1 MSEHSANYFI
11 VWWSAVH
18 SRLAYLNPQQFLGR
32 YTEIFGDKLSLTPS
46 IDGVGKTADD
56 GSGGALPTTSILA
69 LMNKQATSTDIMGL
83 LDDKTM
89 LGLTNATPNDK
100 RWGLNVIQV
109 DGINT
114 ATPAQPTLTLD
125 CITNYENGVATDR
138 FGEVSQVA
146 SWAAKVNI
154 ILGERRKMDEK
165 LKPASMTPE
174 MTNCAPELRPKH
186 NPQLVFR
193 AISDSN
199 YGTTYVFGD
208 KRAPKMVWVVF
219 RGTANAKSALAYTRP
234 SSLTATDM
242 VKFNKRIEKGLIGIF
257 KILQEQIHII
267 LQMAVDVAKELNP
280 GVQLPSG
287 SVCLMTTG
295 HSLGGALATAFAG
308 EYAQQISVNL
318 ASIGADMFRINIG
331 CFSLASPRIFD
342 KAEAE
347 WFCCLTQAST
357 LCKSDKNAQ
366 PAIDTDAII
375 KGRILFIRNVT
386 KDDIVPGLPKI
397 GYEHPCSTFK
407 EGERDEITM
416 DCDIEDGKIMGN
428 AFVTNKIS
436 TRCLNLTHKRPS
448 MTAKFSKA
456 PACTTQRRTS
466 MLSTLLYHLSYCGIM
481 FAGGVD
487 LSSALSLDVE
497 RLQAAVVKD
506 AADNPMELGID
517 KNDTMMRV
525 LWYGVNNATIAK
537 CIFFDLVPFRVK
549 EVMAQGGGGLF
560 DNLKKK
566 LTKKNKVAP
575 APPAP
580 AAPAAAAAAAAVVD
594 AAPAAPAAP
603 VPTAPAAP
611 KGWFGKKPAA
621 APVPTAV
628 VGAAGPDAN
637 SAVIFEDTLLT
648 SKFVG
653 DLKNEVVSNPS
664 KKYDYDII
672 NTIPPILYRNV
683 TYDYLYKLPSN
694 VKIQEPHVL
703 FFGTNPIQPQ
713 VRTVDANG
721 NPVLTPEQQTVLNR
735 HNQQVAQELIADQ
748 RSRLDEAMAPQAA
761 PAAGAAAGAAAAG
774 AASTTA
780 APTTA
785 APTTAAP
792 TTAAPTTAA
801 SVPTTAAPTTAVGTA
816 ASTTTASMTAA
827 ASTTAAS
834 ALVANQKVKFGEVI
848 AVPLPVAPVAPVAPN
863 LNGGRRTRR
872 LHKPKT
878 RKHRKGNKGN
888 KGRRVSRRKHRNH
901 RKSHAS
907 RH

>member
-497 RLQAAVVKD
+497 RLQAADVKD

-517 KNDTMMRV
+517 KNDTMMRI
-525 LWYGVNNATIAK
+525 LWYGVNNTTMAK

-549 EVMAQGGGGLF
+549 VMAQGGGGTNQQKGGGWF
-560 DNLKKK
+560 D
-566 LTKKNKVAP
+566 KVAP
-575 APPAP
+575 AP
-580 AAPAAAAAAAAVVD
+580 AAV
-594 AAPAAPAAP
+594 
-603 VPTAPAAP
+603 PTV
-611 KGWFGKKPAA
+611 
-621 APVPTAV
+621 VPTAV
-628 VGAAGPDAN
+628 VGAAPNRWFSGFGEKPATAPATAPASAPAPASNVPPAPAPTAPVPAAPGSDAN
-637 SAVIFEDTLLT
+637 SAMLSEDTLLT
-648 SKFVG
+648 SAFV
-653 DLKNEVVSNPS
+653 DKLKHEVVSNP
-664 KKYDYDII
+664 KYDYDII

-761 PAAGAAAGAAAAG
+761 PAAGAVGTGAVGTGAAGAAAPA
-774 AASTTA
+774 
-780 APTTA
+780 
-785 APTTAAP
+785 AAP

-801 SVPTTAAPTTAVGTA
+801 SVPTTAASTTAAPTTA
-816 ASTTTASMTAA
+816 ASTTAAPTTAAA

>member
-1 MSEHSANYFI
+1 LPDKFKSIKYHVYLYTLPHNTYMTEIHSANYFI
-11 VWWSAVH
+11 VWWSAVY
-18 SRLAYLNPQQFLGR
+18 SRLSYLNPQQFLGR

-69 LMNKQATSTDIMGL
+69 LMNKQATSTNIMGL

-89 LGLTNATPNDK
+89 LGLTNSTPNDK

-165 LKPASMTPE
+165 QKPASMTPE
-174 MTNCAPELRPKH
+174 MMNCAPKLDPIH
-186 NPQLVFR
+186 NTQLVFR

-234 SSLTATDM
+234 SSLTATEM
-242 VKFNKRIEKGLIGIF
+242 VIFNKRIEKGLSGIF

-280 GVQLPSG
+280 GVQLPPG

-318 ASIGADMFRINIG
+318 SSIGAEMFRINIG

-342 KAEAE
+342 KTEAE

-357 LCKSDKNAQ
+357 LCKSDKNDAAKT
-366 PAIDTDAII
+366 AIDTVAIV

-386 KDDIVPGLPKI
+386 KDDIVPGLPQI

-407 EGERDEITM
+407 EGERDDITM
-416 DCDIEDGKIMGN
+416 DCDIEEGKIPPFIDGN
-428 AFVTNKIS
+428 AFITNKIS

-448 MTAKFSKA
+448 MTAKISKA

-466 MLSTLLYHLSYCGIM
+466 VLSTLMYHLTYCGIM

-487 LSSALSLDVE
+487 MSSALSLDVE
-497 RLQAAVVKD
+497 RLQAADVND
-506 AADNPMELGID
+506 AADDPTALGIKAD
-517 KNDTMMRV
+517 DTMMRI
-525 LWYGVNNATIAK
+525 LWYGVNQILVAK
-537 CIFFDLVPFRVK
+537 CVFFDLVPFRVK
-549 EVMAQGGGGLF
+549 EVMAQGGGGIKQKGGLF
-560 DNLKKK
+560 GFGKS
-566 LTKKNKVAP
+566 NKVAP
-575 APPAP
+575 APNVPPASNVPAP
-580 AAPAAAAAAAAVVD
+580 ASNVPAPASNVP
-594 AAPAAPAAP
+594 APASNVPAPASN
-603 VPTAPAAP
+603 VPAPASNVPAP
-611 KGWFGKKPAA
+611 GQ
-621 APVPTAV
+621 
-628 VGAAGPDAN
+628 DAN
-637 SAVIFEDTLLT
+637 SAVLFEDTLLT
-648 SKFVG
+648 STFVV
-653 DLKNEVVSNPS
+653 DLKNAVVSNS
-664 KKYDYDII
+664 KYDYDITNNDI
-672 NTIPPILYRNV
+672 PPPILYRKKPV

-694 VKIQEPHVL
+694 IKNIQKPHVL
-703 FFGTNPIQPQ
+703 FFGTKPIQPQ

-721 NPVLTPEQQTVLNR
+721 NPVLTPEEQANLTR
-735 HNQQVAQELIADQ
+735 HNQQVTQELIADQ
-748 RSRLDEAMAPQAA
+748 RSRLDIAMAPVPTTVATQVVPTTVATQVVPTTVAPTTSIA
-761 PAAGAAAGAAAAG
+761 PAP
-774 AASTTA
+774 A
-780 APTTA
+780 APTTSVAPA
-785 APTTAAP
+785 APTTSVAPAPAAP
-792 TTAAPTTAA
+792 TK
-801 SVPTTAAPTTAVGTA
+801 S
-816 ASTTTASMTAA
+816 
-827 ASTTAAS
+827 
-834 ALVANQKVKFGEVI
+834 
-848 AVPLPVAPVAPVAPN
+848 VAPAPAQ
-863 LNGGRRTRR
+863 GGRRTRR
-872 LHKPKT
+872 KSLPKT

-888 KGRRVSRRKHRNH
+888 KCIRVSRRKHR
-901 RKSHAS
+901 KSHAK
-907 RH
+907 RR

>member
-174 MTNCAPELRPKH
+174 MMNCAPELTLKH

-331 CFSLASPRIFD
+331 CLSLASPRIFD
-342 KAEAE
+342 KTEAE

-386 KDDIVPGLPKI
+386 KDDIVPGLPQI

-407 EGERDEITM
+407 HGERDEITM
-416 DCDIEDGKIMGN
+416 DCDIEEGKIMGN

-487 LSSALSLDVE
+487 MSSALSLDVE
-497 RLQAAVVKD
+497 RLQAADEND
-506 AADNPMELGID
+506 AADEPKALGI
-517 KNDTMMRV
+517 KANDTMMRI
-525 LWYGVNNATIAK
+525 LWYGVNNTTMAK

-549 EVMAQGGGGLF
+549 EVMAQGGGGTNQQKGGGWF
-560 DNLKKK
+560 N
-566 LTKKNKVAP
+566 NKVAP
-575 APPAP
+575 VP
-580 AAPAAAAAAAAVVD
+580 AA
-594 AAPAAPAAP
+594 
-603 VPTAPAAP
+603 VPTAANAAAP
-611 KGWFGKKPAA
+611 KGWFSGFKKPAA

-628 VGAAGPDAN
+628 PTAVPAAAPVPTAPAAGQNAN
-637 SAVIFEDTLLT
+637 SAVLFEDTLLT

-653 DLKNEVVSNPS
+653 DLKNEVVSNP
-664 KKYDYDII
+664 KYDYDII
-672 NTIPPILYRNV
+672 NTIPPILYRNKPV

-694 VKIQEPHVL
+694 VKNIQEPHVL
-703 FFGTNPIQPQ
+703 FFGTKPIQPQ

-721 NPVLTPEQQTVLNR
+721 LTPEQQTVLNR

-748 RSRLDEAMAPQAA
+748 RSRLDAAMAQAAPTTAAAAVGTGAAAAAAAAGTATTAA
-761 PAAGAAAGAAAAG
+761 PAAVGTAAPTTATTASTTAAPA

-780 APTTA
+780 ASA
-785 APTTAAP
+785 
-792 TTAAPTTAA
+792 
-801 SVPTTAAPTTAVGTA
+801 TA
-816 ASTTTASMTAA
+816 ASTTA

-834 ALVANQKVKFGEVI
+834 ALVADQKVKFGEVI
-848 AVPLPVAPVAPVAPN
+848 AVPLPVAPVAPN

-888 KGRRVSRRKHRNH
+888 KGRRVSRRKHRN
-901 RKSHAS
+901 